1 MKKKNK
7 KNHIRKRFSTLLLCI
22 LAILLCAAPRGWA
35 VDLYDGEEHDVRE
48 DIIGCL
54 VIGNGTTVNLYASVE
69 KYVTLGPH
77 SVLNIYSGGS
87 VEQSVYV
94 GPDSVLNIY
103 SGSVG
108 SFISLNEYADVTVYG
123 TDFGGEGD
131 FSVPGQVSYSGG
143 ILTGIYGNGDSI
155 ELWFLSDISIK
166 LKAPDSMVVPMVVA
180 IDIKPG
186 GNPNRINLKSKG
198 VVPVAVLTTDDFD
211 AGTIEPDT
219 VTFAGAA
226 PVRWKLEDVDDD
238 GDVDMLFHFRTH
250 DLKLDESI
258 TKAAEAAESTETT
271 LRLTGNRTDGEVIQG
286 TDEVRIVVPGK
297 K

>member
-1 MKKKNK
+1 M
-7 KNHIRKRFSTLLLCI
+7 RFPTILLCC
-22 LAILLCAAPRGWA
+22 LAILLCAAPTLHAQKTVPAGETWDIDYEVKEFFLY
-35 VDLYDGEEHDVRE
+35 VDGIANLLTGASAQYIYVQGGGTLNMYSGTIGE
-48 DIIGCL
+48 GCFI
-54 VIGNGTTVNLYASVE
+54 VSSGTAGITIYGTEFEVSNGTIEFDGYWNPN
-69 KYVTLGPH
+69 G
-77 SVLNIYSGGS
+77 I
-87 VEQSVYV
+87 
-94 GPDSVLNIY
+94 
-103 SGSVG
+103 
-108 SFISLNEYADVTVYG
+108 G
-123 TDFGGEGD
+123 T
-131 FSVPGQVSYSGG
+131 
-143 ILTGIYGNGDSI
+143 LTGYYGDTSPIN
-155 ELWFLSDISIK
+155 LMFYSDKPIHLQPPPPEEIQ
-166 LKAPDSMVVPMVVA
+166 

-186 GNPNRINLKSKG
+186 SDLNNINLKSRG

-258 TKAAEAAESTETT
+258 TKAAGAAESTETT
-271 LRLTGNRTDGEVIQG
+271 LRLRLTGNRTDGEVIQG